1 MVSLDADHSSAQP
14 KNKKN
19 FGAKQ
24 IALQLLLVYIP
35 YTENQYLLKEL
46 PLRHLGLQMCQESL
60 HIVDSR

>member
-1 MVSLDADHSSAQP
+1 MVSLDTDHSSAQP

-24 IALQLLLVYIP
+24 IALQLLLVYILH
-35 YTENQYLLKEL
+35 TENQYLLKEL

-60 HIVDSR
+60 H